1 MESTINTAV
10 QRLTEAEETG
20 IVCLPIRDLIGT
32 DDLTSAYAIQ
42 DQISNNKIKQGGKI
56 VGRKIGLT
64 SHAIQKQLGVD
75 QPDFGALWADREVE
89 NGGFISIK
97 EIMQPKAET
106 EIAFVL
112 GQDLAGKN
120 LSTVDVLNAI
130 DYALVS
136 IEIVGSRI
144 KDWDIKITD
153 TVADNASAS
162 HWAIGHQPT
171 PLTKVDLLNCKM
183 SMTKNGAVV
192 SEGVGRNCL
201 GSPINATRWLANKMI
216 QLGQPLKAG
225 DLILSGAL
233 GPMVNVQAGDKFDAS
248 IEGLGSV
255 SISFTE

>member
-1 MESTINTAV
+1 MESKIMTAV
-10 QRLTEAEETG
+10 KRLTEAERSG
-20 IVCLPIRDLIGT
+20 VACPPIRELIGIE
-32 DDLTSAYAIQ
+32 DLASAYAIQ
-42 DQISNNKIKQGGKI
+42 EHISQAKVSQGAKI

-89 NGGFISIK
+89 NGGFISVT
-97 EIMQPKAET
+97 EMMQPKAET

-112 GQDLAGKN
+112 GKDLSDKN
-120 LSTVDVLNAI
+120 LSTVDILNAI
-130 DYALVS
+130 DYALIS

-153 TVADNASAS
+153 TIADNASAS
-162 HWAIGHQPT
+162 HWVIGHQPT
-171 PLTKVDLLNCKM
+171 PLSQLDLLSCKM
-183 SMTKNGAVV
+183 VMKKNGAVV
-192 SEGVGRNCL
+192 SEGVGSNCL
-201 GSPINATRWLANKMI
+201 GSPINATRWLANKMTD
-216 QLGQPLKAG
+216 LGQSLKAG